1 MKKQKKR
8 KIKEEVQGT
17 RQKCGGQRGMGEASG
32 MKNRKLKKKT
42 WKRGEND
49 QVGKLTGLVQLLV
62 LAVMLMLLLMMIVKG
77 KAISLQGWTGPQGSR
92 RLTIPDMKVVR
103 LSALCTGHLY
113 PLGNIPVRS

>member
-1 MKKQKKR
+1 
-8 KIKEEVQGT
+8 
-17 RQKCGGQRGMGEASG
+17 
-32 MKNRKLKKKT
+32 
-42 WKRGEND
+42 
-49 QVGKLTGLVQLLV
+49 
-62 LAVMLMLLLMMIVKG
+62 MLLLMMIVKG